1 MKRVTGMF
9 VVATAFFL
17 AAPPAVVA
25 QSEKI
30 SIRMAPRPG
39 QTVRLN
45 LAHEADMDISFDAGA
60 APGLMPMRMVI
71 RMTAAM
77 TQKTGALKPDG
88 TLDAEFTYDRFRI
101 EISMNGQTMPA
112 STDNPLTGKPIV
124 VTYNRNGDVV
134 GVQGMPAALT
144 DGMFEQLMGSFV
156 GSLPA
161 TALAIGETTTA
172 PMDLALPL
180 PLPGAPAMKMVGQT
194 RLTLVSLDKDAR
206 GRSARFESTTAGSVM
221 SDVAS
226 PDGQG
231 KMAVDLSHSGEGTYV
246 LDLDTGVLRSNI
258 TTSHIN
264 GKMNIAGGAASPAL
278 PGMSMR
284 GTITMTLTSD

>member
-1 MKRVTGMF
+1 MKRFTRIF
-9 VVATAFFL
+9 VVATAFL
-17 AAPPAVVA
+17 AAPPAVIA

-39 QTVRLN
+39 QTVRLT
-45 LAHEADMDISFDAGA
+45 LAHEVDMDISLDAGA
-60 APGLMPMRMVI
+60 APGVMPMKMVI

-88 TLDAEFTYDRFRI
+88 TLEAEFTYDQFRI
-101 EISMNGQTMPA
+101 EMSMNGQTMPA
-112 STDNPLTGKPIV
+112 NTDNPLAGKPVV

-156 GSLPA
+156 GNLPA
-161 TALAIGETTTA
+161 TALAVGETTTA

-206 GRSARFESTTAGSVM
+206 GRTARFESTTAGSVV
-221 SDVAS
+221 SDFAS

-231 KMAVDLSHSGEGTYV
+231 KMAFDLSHSGEGTYV
-246 LDLDTGVLRSNI
+246 LDLDTGTLRSNI
-258 TTSHIN
+258 VTSNIN
-264 GKMNIAGGAASPAL
+264 GKMNMAGGAASPAR
-278 PGMSMR
+278 PGMTMR
-284 GTITMTLTSD
+284 GTIKLTLTSD